1 MSGETQT
8 LLDLHVVDFNE
19 ATGAIVISVDA
30 LLFENPDAH
39 EALKKRA
46 IEILQPT
53 LPAKIKEVLLTPRG
67 TAEDA

>member
-8 LLDLHVVDFNE
+8 LLDLHVVGFNE
-19 ATGAIVISVDA
+19 ITGAIVISIDA
-30 LLFENPDAH
+30 LLLENPDDH

-53 LPAKIKEVLLTPRG
+53 LKAKIKEVLLTPRG
-67 TAEDA
+67 TAEDV